1 MTQGKLAH
9 LLAAGYGSGRD
20 EGYRAWIRVRRK
32 LSSPVSNLHCMTSP
46 VYARAL
52 NLLSGLEHAAANVAL
67 WLQCNEIRE
76 QHPFWPWDHPHPGRG
91 RHPDLDKNFQV
102 APGLLEIAKS
112 AGIKHGVYP
121 GTNVPF
127 VATIDFTLSIGSWA
141 NSTFVHWSC
150 KPWKILSDSA
160 SRGRILERIE
170 MERLYSEAIGARHV
184 VVDGRLFSAQL
195 IGQLDWFRPLRS
207 EMLNPAIVGPMRAF
221 SEHFMSVAED
231 SLTAAK
237 QFAAQKTGTPEHLVD
252 VIFRTA
258 AWLGHID
265 LDFSRPIVMSRPLKR
280 DYRGFKSSLSAALL
294 GVEHA

>member
-1 MTQGKLAH
+1 MTEAKVKR

-20 EGYRAWIRVRRK
+20 ENYQAWIRIRRK

-46 VYARAL
+46 VYTRSL

-67 WLQCNEIRE
+67 WLRCNEIRE
-76 QHPFWPWDHPHPGRG
+76 QHPFWPWDHPHPGTG
-91 RHPDLDKNFQV
+91 RHPDLDRAFTQ

-127 VATIDFTLSIGSWA
+127 VATIDFTLSTGMWA
-141 NSTFVHWSC
+141 SSSLVHWSC
-150 KPWKILSDSA
+150 KPWAVLNEA
-160 SRGRILERIE
+160 ANRERILERIE
-170 MERLYSEAIGARHV
+170 MERLYSAAVGARHV
-184 VVDGRLFSAQL
+184 LVDGRLFSAHL

-207 EMLNPAIVGPMRAF
+207 EMLNPAIVGPIREF
-221 SEHFMSVAED
+221 SEHFMCVAAD
-231 SLTAAK
+231 SLYIAK
-237 QFAAQKTGTPEHLVD
+237 HFAAQKAKVPDHLVE

-280 DYRGFKSSLSAALL
+280 DENKLKRSLSMALL